1 MEDFFTPMEWT
12 WFWDHGMFL
21 KTGLW
26 GRSPWCTMPARSE
39 VDSFQHFPTTGGD
52 ATIPYYPHSLIFSAF
67 CQAEMGRGGLAGAL
81 HCRARP
87 QESLKSWMGGVQTC
101 RGHGCR
107 VFLVTFSVRIISYL
121 LLGQKKWSKVKKR
134 LALCYSSCSF
144 RFIFQLLLDG
154 DLNLEPGSRSEPL
167 ATSPCGGPIGR
178 TAVASSAPEYARD
191 VEMTNKQ

>member
-121 LLGQKKWSKVKKR
+121 LLGQKKWSKVKKKTCPLLLQLFLQIHIPATAGWRFELGTR
-134 LALCYSSCSF
+134 LQERAFGDESVRRTYWKDSSCIIST
-144 RFIFQLLLDG
+144 RVC
-154 DLNLEPGSRSEPL
+154 PWR
-167 ATSPCGGPIGR
+167 
-178 TAVASSAPEYARD
+178 RD
-191 VEMTNKQ
+191 DK